1 MEHDSSLNKQL
12 RNEKTAGAVVNKKIK
27 MLEID
32 INANSKEM
40 YDVDQEIDTIQKTI
54 RRTKQ
59 KNRKYRELSS
69 RLIEL
74 KNLKPMLK
82 LN

>member
-1 MEHDSSLNKQL
+1 MEHDYSLNKQL

-32 INANSKEM
+32 INGNSKET
-40 YDVDQEIDTIQKTI
+40 YDVDEEIDTIQKTI
-54 RRTKQ
+54 RRRKQ

-74 KNLKPMLK
+74 KNLKAMLK